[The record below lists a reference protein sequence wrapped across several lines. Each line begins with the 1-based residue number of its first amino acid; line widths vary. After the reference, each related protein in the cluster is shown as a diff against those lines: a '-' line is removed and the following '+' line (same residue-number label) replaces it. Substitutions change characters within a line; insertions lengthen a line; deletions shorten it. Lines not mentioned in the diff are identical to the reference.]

1 MKKFLTF
8 VLVLAMVLSVSGV
21 AMAEGYVAKIDST
34 EYATFDEAITAA
46 NGMAG
51 DVTVEIYGKVEYSDT
66 TPNLTKNGGS
76 ISFEG
81 KTADAEIYI
90 SRNGTNGYI
99 DGRGTTKPCTIN
111 FTDLICSKN
120 VGDHAY
126 DAGHMNKFFSVHSA
140 GDINYNNC
148 TFPNGAC
155 CCGYTVKYTECVF
168 NNPSDYS
175 LWVYGFNTECIVTDC
190 IFSGVRGAKMYSEAD
205 NDLSTLK
212 ITGSEF
218 RNTITQK
225 AAVVLTKGKSVE
237 LSGNTYNNSDEKGI
251 VQIDSAYYTSLTSNN
266 AEVTIEGTKYK
277 VGEGEATS
285 GAVLNI
291 ELPVAKINGVE
302 YTSLKAAMD
311 AAAGMTGDV
320 TIELLD
326 DVEWETGGEIGS
338 TPFFATTDADANRTI
353 TIEGNGKT
361 FTATGAG
368 VGNIGLD
375 KGKVVFKN
383 LTIKDE
389 SVSYAEDAW
398 EYGYLEFRGDLEF
411 DNCTFVSAV
420 MMSGT
425 NAKFTGCEFN
435 SNKDNEY
442 AVWVDHGDATFTD
455 CLFKGPRGLKVHEAY
470 GSDVGNVVVDGCTFD
485 GLTKKPGVVI
495 GCIDRIH
502 GASCDYCKDAVGNQ
516 TSTAITVED
525 SHFRSCQPGD
535 QNKYA
540 YETDTDVDKFNFTLG
555 EDNHICEG
563 KNKTTDWQTVKEP
576 TATEDGLKVKLC
588 LNNIIDIFNPST
600 TPGTTTSELCH
611 YIVEEEIIPALGGG
625 TTPTPTPTPKPTEKP
640 ASSGIKVTYNGGN
653 SFSTSKSAVPT
664 GVEIDGQ
671 PVPFNGD
678 GKYFTVNSIP
688 AGAKWVTVRWNST
701 SVTVNFTP
709 SGAYFAEVEIPK
721 TGDMP
726 LWAAVAEFLGF

>member
-8 VLVLAMVLSVSGV
+8 VLVLVAVLSVSSV
-21 AMAEGYVAKIDST
+21 ALAEGYVAKIDST
-34 EYATFDEAITAA
+34 EYATFDAAITAA
-46 NGMAG
+46 NGMTG

-76 ISFEG
+76 ISFVG
-81 KTADAEIYI
+81 KTSDAEIYI

-140 GDINYNNC
+140 GDINYFNC

-218 RNTITQK
+218 RNTITEK

-251 VQIDSAYYTSLTSNN
+251 VQIDSAYFASLTSNN
-266 AEVTIEGTKYK
+266 AEVSIEGTKYI

-285 GAVLNI
+285 GAVLKV

-311 AAAGMTGDV
+311 AAADMTGDV

-326 DVEWETGGEIGS
+326 DVEWEMDGTVPGTRFVPDGS
-338 TPFFATTDADANRTI
+338 SVGTI
-353 TIEGNGKT
+353 TINGSGKT
-361 FTATGAG
+361 FAAKGSG
-368 VGNIGLD
+368 VYALGRD
-375 KGKVVFKN
+375 GKVIFKDMVIDDQSFYTSEN
-383 LTIKDE
+383 GE
-389 SVSYAEDAW
+389 NAW
-398 EYGYLEFRGDLEF
+398 EFTYLEFDGETEF
-411 DNCTFVSAV
+411 IDVEFKDGILMEGTKATFTRCTF
-420 MMSGT
+420 SGHNNDT
-425 NAKFTGCEFN
+425 SSHGNTTMYG
-435 SNKDNEY
+435 
-442 AVWVDHGDATFTD
+442 VWVANGDATFTD
-455 CLFKGPRGLKVHEAY
+455 CLFEGTRGLKVHEAY
-470 GSDVGNVVVDGCTFD
+470 GSEVGNVIVDGCTFKN
-485 GLTKKPGVVI
+485 LSEKPGIVLGTLNRDTTV
-495 GCIDRIH
+495 
-502 GASCDYCKDAVGNQ
+502 AVTN
-516 TSTAITVED
+516 
-525 SHFRSCQPGD
+525 SHFMNCQRGD
-535 QNKYA
+535 QIKYA
-540 YETDTDVDKFNFTLG
+540 YETDTDVKNFNFTLG

-563 KNKTTDWQTVKEP
+563 ENNTTDWQTVIEP

-588 LNNIIDIFNPST
+588 LNNIIDISNPST
-600 TPGTTTSELCH
+600 TPGTTSELCH
-611 YIVEEEIIPALGGG
+611 YIVEEEIIPALGSGSG
-625 TTPTPTPTPKPTEKP
+625 STD
-640 ASSGIKVTYNGGN
+640 SSKGNGISVKYNGGN
-653 SFSTSKSAVPT
+653 SFSTSKSDVPT
-664 GVEIDGQ
+664 GVEIDGV
-671 PVPFNGD
+671 PVTFNGN
-678 GKYFTVNSIP
+678 GSNFTVGCIDPN
-688 AGAKWVTVRWNST
+688 AKWVTVRWNST
-701 SVTVNFTP
+701 TVTTNFTP
-709 SGAYFAEVEIPK
+709 DGLVECTTVSIPK
-721 TGDMP
+721 TGDMSF
-726 LWAAVAEFLGF
+726 WAAIAEFFGF